1 MTKKE
6 LVFIGPPASG
16 KGTQTNRLSIE
27 TGLPHIDTGS
37 LLRAAI
43 ANKTE
48 DGLLAKTFIDKGQL
62 VPIQVVT
69 NIIKNALLA
78 DDCKNGF
85 ILDGFPR
92 NMEQAES
99 LENILSEVNK
109 NDKNYDFKVI
119 FFDKP
124 FNTLLKRIIN
134 RRSCPKCGEI
144 YNLETI
150 PPKVANVCDK
160 CGAELVQRKDDTEEV
175 ASKRFETY
183 NKETFPL
190 IAYYKEKGSLVTID
204 ADGNPDEVYK
214 NLINII

>member
-6 LVFIGPPASG
+6 LIFMGPPASG
-16 KGTQTNRLSIE
+16 KGTQTNRLSVDMD
-27 TGLPHIDTGS
+27 LPHIDTGS
-37 LLRAAI
+37 LLREAI

-62 VPIQVVT
+62 VPIHVVT
-69 NIIKNALLA
+69 SVIKNALMSDA
-78 DDCKNGF
+78 CKNGF

-92 NMEQAES
+92 NLEQAES
-99 LENILSEVNK
+99 LENILAEVNK
-109 NDKNYDFKVI
+109 VDKDYDFKVI

-124 FNTLLKRIIN
+124 FDKLLKRIIN

-150 PPKVANVCDK
+150 PPKVANTCDK

-175 ASKRFETY
+175 AGKRFETY
-183 NKETFPL
+183 NRETFPL
-190 IAYYKEKGSLVTID
+190 VAYYEGKGVLVKID
-204 ADGNPDEVYK
+204 ATGTPDEVYK
-214 NLINII
+214 RLTDII